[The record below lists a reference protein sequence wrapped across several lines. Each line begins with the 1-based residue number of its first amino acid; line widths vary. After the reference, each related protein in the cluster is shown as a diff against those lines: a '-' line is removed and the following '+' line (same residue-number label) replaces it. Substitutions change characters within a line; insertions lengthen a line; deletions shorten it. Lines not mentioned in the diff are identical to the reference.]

1 MGFSHR
7 SLNTLPE
14 KQRNLSNVDKMFSM
28 NTAQAVESN
37 CLMYLSEIIINSNI
51 SFSLMTEE
59 YKMGKLNI
67 VGLENSK
74 YKTYNWSFLG

>member
-1 MGFSHR
+1 M
-7 SLNTLPE
+7 
-14 KQRNLSNVDKMFSM
+14 DKMFSM
-28 NTAQAVESN
+28 NTAQAVEGN
-37 CLMYLSEIIINSNI
+37 CLKYLSEIIINSNI

-74 YKTYNWSFLG
+74 YKTYNWSFLGYYVGTNQSLSSLEIPTCSY